1 MRVYRKFI
9 LCFLLTLKVV
19 QGQTEKEPEL
29 QDQGQ
34 KLIEMWTR
42 QQRRRKKSQS
52 EYVKNSLKLGYGQ
65 TKN

>member
-42 QQRRRKKSQS
+42 QQRRKKSQS